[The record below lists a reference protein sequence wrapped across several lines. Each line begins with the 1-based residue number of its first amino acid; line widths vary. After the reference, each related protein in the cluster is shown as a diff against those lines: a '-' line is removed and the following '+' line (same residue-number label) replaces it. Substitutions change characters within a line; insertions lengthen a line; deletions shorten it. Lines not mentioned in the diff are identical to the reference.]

1 MREYFFKKL
10 YFGYFWS
17 ERVNDLDVIYF
28 NYNSCLM
35 KGDIDD
41 NESCRSS
48 FFGDSLFFLYGCI
61 FRKGIIKSF

>member
-1 MREYFFKKL
+1 
-10 YFGYFWS
+10 
-17 ERVNDLDVIYF
+17 
-28 NYNSCLM
+28 M

-61 FRKGIIKSF
+61 FKKGIIKSF